1 MSSIGLIIIGLV
13 ILVGVIGAVVQVWPS
28 SPFIG
33 GAIFVW
39 AWMTGT
45 GIAWTVFAIAA
56 VLLGIAAILKYVI
69 PARQIAKAGIPK
81 STLVWGGFGG
91 LVGWFLSALTGL
103 VAAFPFGL
111 LIGMVAATYIA
122 EYLRATDKQTA
133 TASTLQVLKAFGWSV
148 AIELF
153 AVLSSATAWL
163 AIVIVGAK

>member
-13 ILVGVIGAVVQVWPS
+13 ILVGIIGAVVQVWPS

-69 PARQIAKAGIPK
+69 PARDRK
-81 STLVWGGFGG
+81 SV
-91 LVGWFLSALTGL
+91 V
-103 VAAFPFGL
+103 
-111 LIGMVAATYIA
+111 
-122 EYLRATDKQTA
+122 
-133 TASTLQVLKAFGWSV
+133 
-148 AIELF
+148 
-153 AVLSSATAWL
+153 
-163 AIVIVGAK
+163 

>member
-13 ILVGVIGAVVQVWPS
+13 ILVGIIGAVVQVWPS

-69 PARQIAKAGIPK
+69 PARQIANAGIPK

-103 VAAFPFGL
+103 VAAFPF
-111 LIGMVAATYIA
+111 
-122 EYLRATDKQTA
+122 
-133 TASTLQVLKAFGWSV
+133 
-148 AIELF
+148 
-153 AVLSSATAWL
+153 
-163 AIVIVGAK
+163 